1 MESKYVPLTTG
12 FSAQTSAF
20 QAMTFL
26 DVNMEKRKKGVYG
39 PTAGK
44 KYVVFIDDFNMP
56 KVEEYG
62 AQPPVEIIRQ
72 AIGLGGWYDAETL
85 EWKSVIDCCY
95 ITSMGNP
102 TGGRN
107 PITSRMKRLMTI
119 VSFAEMD
126 EASQHQIF
134 SNILGQFLKEFDPSI
149 GCF

>member
-1 MESKYVPLTTG
+1 MTTG

-62 AQPPVEIIRQ
+62 A
-72 AIGLGGWYDAETL
+72 LH
-85 EWKSVIDCCY
+85 
-95 ITSMGNP
+95 
-102 TGGRN
+102 
-107 PITSRMKRLMTI
+107 
-119 VSFAEMD
+119 F
-126 EASQHQIF
+126 
-134 SNILGQFLKEFDPSI
+134 
-149 GCF
+149 